1 MTDKEKAEE
10 VEKADLWTQL
20 LKDWDKASAD
30 KEKIKG
36 YCERG
41 IPDTVRGEVWKR
53 LAGVAALVKKQPK
66 TYSILSK
73 TTTSPE
79 VSQQI
84 DLDVK
89 RSHIEHEYFSKNY
102 SAGQIAMFNV
112 MRAYS
117 LYDPVIGYT
126 QSMSDIAGFLLMYL
140 QEEDAFWV
148 FVQLMFDPRWD
159 MQQYF
164 TDGFPKLGEAC
175 FIQARL
181 LKKHMPDVYDH
192 MVQVD
197 FMPEAIQPHAMEWFM
212 AMFIRILPY
221 ELTFRIFDVIISHG
235 YDAIYNI
242 SMGLYKVLKPE
253 LLKVTSF
260 PYMMQTLKS
269 PVQYIGKVS
278 PDDFI
283 KSSMKFNIS
292 ADVEA
297 FRNDYNEMMKK

>member
-1 MTDKEKAEE
+1 MTDRDRAEE
-10 VEKADLWTQL
+10 AEKTELWTRI
-20 LKDWDKASAD
+20 LKDWDRMASDSD
-30 KEKIKG
+30 KIRE
-36 YCERG
+36 YCKRG
-41 IPDTVRGEVWKR
+41 VPETVRGEVWKR
-53 LAGVAALVKKQPK
+53 LGGVVALIKKQPK
-66 TYSILSK
+66 TYSILIK
-73 TTTSPE
+73 TTTSPD

-89 RSHIEHEYFSKNY
+89 RSHIEHEYFAKPY
-102 SAGQIAMFNV
+102 SAGQIAMFNM

-148 FVQLMFDPRWD
+148 FVQLMFDPRWA

-164 TDGFPKLGEAC
+164 TDGFPKLSEAC

-181 LKKHMPDVYDH
+181 LKKHLPDVYDH
-192 MVQVD
+192 MLQVD
-197 FMPEAIQPHAMEWFM
+197 FIPETIQPHAMEWFM

-221 ELTFRIFDVIISHG
+221 EITFRIFDVIMSQG
-235 YDAIYNI
+235 YDVVYNF
-242 SMGLYKVLKPE
+242 SMGMYKILKPE
-253 LLKVTSF
+253 LLKVSSY

-283 KSSMKFNIS
+283 KTSMKFDIEN
-292 ADVEA
+292 DVKA
-297 FRNDYNEMMKK
+297 FRNEYNEMMKK